1 MTNESSTRIINTGL
15 IDSASLNVLLS
26 TVGQLSDGIWENSNV
41 ARHYWKFAD
50 IELIDDEVCL
60 VIKKCLFE
68 YDHYDNNRPTENY
81 FRSRMKLDPASIK
94 KYFAN
99 KVRAIVRE
107 NAKDYPDAGIK
118 FSAKCDVELD
128 YMGSYDNSEIP
139 IKVSDAYRVYKALI
153 TE

>member
-26 TVGQLSDGIWENSNV
+26 TIGQLSDGIWKNSNV

-50 IELIDDEVCL
+50 IEMIDDEVCL
-60 VIKKCLFE
+60 VIKRCLFE
-68 YDHYDNNRPTENY
+68 YDHYDNNRSTENY
-81 FRSRMKLDPASIK
+81 FRSRMQLDPATIK

-118 FSAKCDVELD
+118 FNAKCDVKLD

-139 IKVSDAYRVYKALI
+139 IKVSDAYMVYKALI
-153 TE
+153 A

>member
-1 MTNESSTRIINTGL
+1 MANESSTRIINTGL

-26 TVGQLSDGIWENSNV
+26 TIGQLSDGIWENSNV

-50 IELIDDEVCL
+50 IEMIDDEVCL
-60 VIKKCLFE
+60 VIKRCLFE

-81 FRSRMKLDPASIK
+81 FRSRMQLDPAAIK

-118 FSAKCDVELD
+118 FNAKCDVKLG

-153 TE
+153 A

>member
-1 MTNESSTRIINTGL
+1 M
-15 IDSASLNVLLS
+15 
-26 TVGQLSDGIWENSNV
+26 
-41 ARHYWKFAD
+41 H
-50 IELIDDEVCL
+50 
-60 VIKKCLFE
+60 
-68 YDHYDNNRPTENY
+68 
-81 FRSRMKLDPASIK
+81 LDPVAIK

-107 NAKDYPDAGIK
+107 NAKDYPDASIK
-118 FSAKCDVELD
+118 FNAKCDIELD